1 MLAGALCRLAGEVP
15 KTSPHDMPQ
24 FAHLLARTLL
34 ARNASRL
41 TSARA
46 FSRAHTSVL
55 SSRRSYA
62 TTTRATKPTAT
73 VKKAVKTVAAKK
85 PATKAKAA
93 PGKKAAPAK
102 KTAKTQKKPA
112 AKKAAKKKPAAKKPG
127 RKRAKKALTPEE
139 KEKAKIR
146 ELRAKALKEP
156 VSQHA
161 IAPFHVYISEKLSG
175 SKGTSAEARA
185 NVGNAAKA
193 FKNLTPAELEHYNHL
208 ANQKMA
214 EKQAEF
220 KAWLHSYTPDEIR
233 IANNARAQLRKKLAG
248 TQKKSVAYTKKLVDD
263 RVPKQTPTSYLC
275 FFLER
280 HASGDFKNIKA
291 ADAAKLIG
299 TEWKSLS
306 AAEKKKYEDQSK
318 AAAQKATT

>member
-24 FAHLLARTLL
+24 LAHLLGRTLF
-34 ARNASRL
+34 ARNASCL
-41 TSARA
+41 TSVRA
-46 FSRAHTSVL
+46 FSRAYTSVL

-73 VKKAVKTVAAKK
+73 VKKAVKTAAAKK
-85 PATKAKAA
+85 PATKAKAT

-102 KTAKTQKKPA
+102 KTAKTTAKKPA

-127 RKRAKKALTPEE
+127 RKRVKKVLTPEE

-161 IAPFHVYISEKLSG
+161 VSPFHVYIAEKLSG

-185 NVGNAAKA
+185 NVGTTAKA

-220 KAWLHSYTPDEIR
+220 KAWLYSHTPDEIR

-248 TQKKSVAYTKKLVDD
+248 TQKKGVAYTKKLVDD
-263 RVPKQTPTSYLC
+263 RVPKQKPTSYLR

-280 HASGDFKNIKA
+280 HASGDFKSIKA

-299 TEWKSLS
+299 TEWKALS
-306 AAEKKKYEDQSK
+306 AAEKKKYQDESR
-318 AAAQKATT
+318 AAS